1 MPTKNW
7 IKMMQKNEVRVIN
20 HKFIIKDLIENTFV
34 FFDHDTNFVNFFFS
48 FLFFH
53 NPKKAL
59 KVPAACKVCKD
70 TEKKN
75 KVSSRCKASEVT
87 SL

>member
-34 FFDHDTNFVNFFFS
+34 FFDHDTNFVNFFFQFS
-48 FLFFH
+48 FFSQSQ
-53 NPKKAL
+53 KS
-59 KVPAACKVCKD
+59 
-70 TEKKN
+70 TQ
-75 KVSSRCKASEVT
+75 SASCVQ
-87 SL
+87 SLQGY